1 MSENVILKLT
11 FEFSLLILEYTK
23 QLESSGNMVI
33 AGQLKKSGTSIGA
46 NVSEAQNPESKK
58 DFIH

>member
-23 QLESSGNMVI
+23 LLESSGNMVI
-33 AGQLKKSGTSIGA
+33 AGQLKRSGKSIGA
-46 NVSEAQNPESKK
+46 NALKQKRISSTK
-58 DFIH
+58 